1 MRRIFFI
8 VTFFWIIVECFA
20 MDFKVPGEEERLKA
34 IGLLSGRSE
43 TLKRAFE
50 PGADFEPVPVPSPG
64 DWLYEHH
71 ERGQSFNE
79 FVNSSPNRPDKNRNR
94 IYLQPLGNFT
104 KESSPSVEK
113 LRDYAV
119 SFFFL
124 EVEVLP
130 PLDIKEAKLTTRVN
144 PYTRKPQIL
153 TSDVLNILKKNLPGD
168 AFCLMAITMEDL
180 YPHPTWNFVFGQASL
195 RERVGVYSFARYDP
209 AFYGEE
215 RGKDYKKLLL
225 WRSCKVLVHEIG
237 HQFGI
242 EHCIFYHCVM
252 NGSNHLLESD
262 ARPLHLCPVDL
273 RKLYYSVEFDVVER
287 YKKLQHFY
295 EECGFEEE
303 AEWVKERLKEVLKDE

>member
-119 SFFFL
+119 SFFSL
-124 EVEVLP
+124 EVE
-130 PLDIKEAKLTTRVN
+130 E
-144 PYTRKPQIL
+144 
-153 TSDVLNILKKNLPGD
+153 
-168 AFCLMAITMEDL
+168 
-180 YPHPTWNFVFGQASL
+180 
-195 RERVGVYSFARYDP
+195 
-209 AFYGEE
+209 
-215 RGKDYKKLLL
+215 
-225 WRSCKVLVHEIG
+225 
-237 HQFGI
+237 
-242 EHCIFYHCVM
+242 
-252 NGSNHLLESD
+252 
-262 ARPLHLCPVDL
+262 
-273 RKLYYSVEFDVVER
+273 
-287 YKKLQHFY
+287 
-295 EECGFEEE
+295 
-303 AEWVKERLKEVLKDE
+303 